1 MQHNKYIEDLGI
13 PLKNIGTNFCDDTDE
28 RNKKWKEER
37 KIYGFDERE
46 TWSLDH
52 YFVEWLYSH
61 LMMYMETGGTV
72 IDLNYHKFNFAGKE
86 YTQKEAIDYI
96 LYACKEYL
104 LCDDIYCGNTG
115 ELIPNTQKAIR
126 LFAEILPAMWW

>member
-13 PLKNIGTNFCDDTDE
+13 PLKNIGTNFCDDTDG

-72 IDLNYHKFNFAGKE
+72 IDLNYHKFNFEGKE